1 MGFGL
6 HAINCTFHPY
16 GELSIADME
25 QKFQA
30 KFGDFLQYDAFMDY
44 NMGLWA
50 NNLDSFVQK
59 FQVNIKKNNLQHL
72 F

>member
-1 MGFGL
+1 
-6 HAINCTFHPY
+6 
-16 GELSIADME
+16 ME

-30 KFGDFLQYDAFMDY
+30 KFGDFLQHDAFMDY

-50 NNLDSFVQK
+50 NNLDPFVQK
-59 FQVNIKKNNLQHL
+59 FQVNITRNNLQNQ